1 MSATDTAGHFQSWV
15 GQPSN
20 LDRCDRCNAPRS
32 VHGPDWTCP
41 SPRSESV
48 SMIPLVLGL
57 NLVLAAIIAR
67 LVVGSAADQGQAMLM
82 ADAFMAGVVLSV
94 VGVTGIGRRHR

>member
-41 SPRSESV
+41 SPRPESV

-57 NLVLAAIIAR
+57 NLALAAIIAR
-67 LVVGSAADQGQAMLM
+67 LVVGSAADSGQAMLM
-82 ADAFMAGVVLSV
+82 ADAFIVGVVLSV
-94 VGVTGIGRRHR
+94 AGVMGIGRRHG